1 VTALA
6 TIEARRTLGTSLL
19 LTVAEAAARLRLSR
33 ATVYRLV
40 ATGQLAAVRVSS
52 GAIRIVAPA

>member
-1 VTALA
+1 
-6 TIEARRTLGTSLL
+6 LL